1 MGLRRTARN
10 QRVRRTSRPLLA
22 VMSVLAAT
30 AVATPWV
37 MIRPA
42 GSAHLVSGPTQG
54 GQSEEEPEQPE
65 ESQRELLQRGEELYI
80 RACSSCH
87 GPEGGGLAA
96 PDGTLRGPSI
106 LEAGEAG
113 AYFYL
118 STGRMPMGSS
128 EDRPVRKPPAF
139 DDDDIQAL
147 IAYVADLGDG
157 PTLPEVGPEGADVA
171 QGGVLF
177 REHCQAC
184 HSAAGAGGA
193 LSYGRAA
200 PPLAPATLTET
211 AAAVRIGPGQMP
223 VFGPDVIDDDQLNQL
238 LRYVS
243 YLRDPTDPGGL
254 PIGRVGPI
262 PEGFV
267 AWLVGIGALLVLVA
281 WIGTRDPARR
291 PGDEHQPPLAEGDQS
306 GGGEL

>member
-1 MGLRRTARN
+1 M
-10 QRVRRTSRPLLA
+10 LA

-37 MIRPA
+37 IIRPA
-42 GSAHLVSGPTQG
+42 DSAQLASGPATQG
-54 GQSEEEPEQPE
+54 AQPDEAPGQLEGG
-65 ESQRELLQRGEELYI
+65 QRELLQRGEELYI
-80 RACSSCH
+80 QACSSCH
-87 GPEGGGLAA
+87 GPAGGGLAA
-96 PDGTLRGPSI
+96 PDGSLRGPSI

-139 DDDDIQAL
+139 DDDDIEAL
-147 IAYVADLGDG
+147 VAYVADLGDG
-157 PTLPEVGPEGADVA
+157 PSLPEVEPEGADVA

-223 VFGPDVIDDDQLNQL
+223 VFGPDIIDDDQLDQL
-238 LRYVS
+238 LRYVT
-243 YLRDPTDPGGL
+243 YLREPEDPGGL

-267 AWLVGIGALLVLVA
+267 AWLVGMAGLLGLVA
-281 WIGTRDPARR
+281 WIGTRNPVRR
-291 PGDEHQPPLAEGDQS
+291 RGGEHQQPVAEGAES
-306 GGGEL
+306 ERGGS